1 MQSLSKLI
9 DFMSSKIYILDK
21 HKETNTQLQ
30 EQPILWC
37 TIKNTA
43 TLCFLPRNLQES
55 QCYLHGIKTLH
66 DETLNQLKTCF
77 KVLRTFNILVCKMVH
92 IFIKKNICKILQK
105 NILRKP
111 KTHFFHSAQQ
121 KNILREPISL
131 SVSLVKNE
139 ESSSNYSS
147 VKKINDALHKSSD
160 LISMIT
166 CICTHKDYLRMIDTT
181 SWLSTSGLSFYLNGK
196 HAIQNIIWASSC
208 LFFCPCKDSR

>member
-92 IFIKKNICKILQK
+92 IFIKKKHLQDSAEEYFKKTK
-105 NILRKP
+105 NP
-111 KTHFFHSAQQ
+111 FFSLGLAE
-121 KNILREPISL
+121 KYFKRTNFSISF
-131 SVSLVKNE
+131 
-139 ESSSNYSS
+139 SS
-147 VKKINDALHKSSD
+147 KK
-160 LISMIT
+160 
-166 CICTHKDYLRMIDTT
+166 
-181 SWLSTSGLSFYLNGK
+181 
-196 HAIQNIIWASSC
+196 
-208 LFFCPCKDSR
+208 